1 MTEPF
6 RSGIHVDAPPERV
19 FAYFT
24 DPRAMVE
31 WMGERARLEP
41 RPGGVFSV
49 RVRGVDVRGEYLEV
63 DPPRRLL
70 FSWGHEGSAEL
81 PPGASTVEVRLTPS
95 GGGTAVVIEHRD
107 LAPARVPGHAR
118 GWRMFLGRL
127 AEAAASGRPVTVP
140 PEPCSGDTA

>member
-1 MTEPF
+1 MAEPF
-6 RSGIHVDAPPERV
+6 RTGIHIDAPPERV

-24 DPRAMVE
+24 DPDAMVA

-41 RPGGVFSV
+41 RPGGVFAV
-49 RVRGVDVRGEYLEV
+49 RVRGVDVRGEYLEL

-81 PPGASTVEVRLTPS
+81 PPGASTVEVRLTPA
-95 GGGTAVVIEHRD
+95 GDGTAVVLEHRD
-107 LAPARVPGHAR
+107 LPAARASGHAR

-127 AEAAASGRPVTVP
+127 AGAAASGSAVTVP
-140 PEPCSGDTA
+140 PEPCSGDTV